1 MLNDAIMLVYVI
13 YGAIFSIRHHR
24 NKYFAKRIFFFF
36 LLENVTTHC
45 FNFRTITL

>member
-24 NKYFAKRIFFFF
+24 NKYFAKRIFFSFF
-36 LLENVTTHC
+36 TRKHNH
-45 FNFRTITL
+45 TLF